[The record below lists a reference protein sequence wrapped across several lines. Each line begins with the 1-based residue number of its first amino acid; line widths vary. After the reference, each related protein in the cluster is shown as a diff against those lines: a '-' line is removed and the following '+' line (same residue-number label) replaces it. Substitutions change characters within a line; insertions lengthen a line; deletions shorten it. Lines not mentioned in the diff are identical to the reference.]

1 MAHRFTRAP
10 LAAMLA
16 ALIAAAPLGAQ
27 WQGVVT
33 FHTQDSFGDNA
44 TGRDFQY
51 YQGSGGL
58 AKMVMQD
65 KQQGAASVIYNRSQ
79 NTATIIMPA
88 QQMYMTMPLDK
99 AQAETEKH
107 MSKMKITATGK
118 TETVAGHSCTVY
130 HASDPDEGTETDAC
144 VATDMGNFATF
155 DPPGRGGRSAGG
167 TGAMSF
173 FQQLFGAKGGMFPLK
188 VTTTKNGKLEDTM
201 VATSIRAGSVP
212 ASEFAMPSGYKQMGM
227 GGPN

>member
-1 MAHRFTRAP
+1 MAHHFTRAP

-16 ALIAAAPLGAQ
+16 ALAAAAPLGAQ

-33 FHTQDSFGDNA
+33 YHTQDSFGNNP

-51 YQGSGGL
+51 YQGSGGM

-65 KQQGAASVIYNRSQ
+65 KEQGPASIIYNKSQ
-79 NTATIIMPA
+79 NTATIVMPA

-99 AQAETEKH
+99 AEAETEKH
-107 MSKMKITATGK
+107 MSKLKITATGK
-118 TETVAGHSCTVY
+118 TESVAGHSCTVY

-155 DPPGRGGRSAGG
+155 DPPGRGGRSPGG
-167 TGAMSF
+167 AGAMSLL
-173 FQQLFGAKGGMFPLK
+173 QQLFGAKGGMFPLK
-188 VTTTKNGKLEDTM
+188 VTTYKNGKVQNAME
-201 VATSIRAGSVP
+201 ATSIRAGSVA
-212 ASEFAMPSGYKQMGM
+212 ASEFATPSGYKPMTM